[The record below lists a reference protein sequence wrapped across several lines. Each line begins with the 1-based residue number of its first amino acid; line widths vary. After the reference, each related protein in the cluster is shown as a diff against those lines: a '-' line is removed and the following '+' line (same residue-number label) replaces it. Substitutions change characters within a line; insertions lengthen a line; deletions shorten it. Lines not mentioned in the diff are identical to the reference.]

1 MAKWGNCNYE
11 QLLQLRDNIAKLQK
25 VDMDTFCRDVSKELA
40 RKLLRLVIP
49 RTPVGVYKNG
59 TYTCAMGHTHH
70 GHYVAGKN
78 GGTLCRGWTAKTEQD
93 AAGGSGDGLNRAAA
107 YANALPVSKVG
118 HNYIIE
124 IINPVSYASYVEF
137 GHRKP
142 NGGWVPG
149 HYFLKISEEQLEEK
163 LVPAVIE
170 RKLKKLFERAFN
182 V

>member
-11 QLLQLRDNIAKLQK
+11 QLLQLRDNISKLQR

-59 TYTCAMGHTHH
+59 VYTCEMNFAHYGHN
-70 GHYVAGKN
+70 VPGKN
-78 GGTLCRGWTAKTEQD
+78 GGTLRRGWTAKTEQE

-118 HNYIIE
+118 HDYIIE
-124 IINPVSYASYVEF
+124 IINPVSYASYVEL
-137 GHRKP
+137 GHEKP
-142 NGGWVPG
+142 NGGWVAG
-149 HYFLKISEEQLEEK
+149 HYFFRESENDLKELA
-163 LVPAVIE
+163 PAAIK
-170 RKLKKLFERAFN
+170 RKLEKQLKSVFN